1 MDKANV
7 ERVQGSVVG
16 YAGDRTLIYH
26 GAPYDS
32 LHLDDA
38 SLSELQFYIVY
49 DYVFVC
55 HLC

>member
-1 MDKANV
+1 V